1 MIIRH
6 SRDSEWLSNSWLVA
20 DKPGGHAVLIDT
32 GGPQGPLLAA
42 IEEFALTPTHILNTH
57 HHYDHVTHNQAWADD
72 FSCPVCAHAAE
83 EELIPG
89 LTRTLTDDEEIR
101 SGDLVVRALHI
112 PGHTAG
118 QLAFW
123 VNEEAV
129 FTGDTLFRGSV
140 GGTRAP
146 GHTTFEELQ
155 HSVMEKLMQLPRQ
168 TEVYPGHMES
178 STIAR
183 EWEENPFLRMWRG
196 LDQTTLSSCLAFGE
210 PAKLLLRARDYDG
223 GSKCWV
229 RFEDGR
235 EDLVPGSRVKDLDEN

>member
-32 GGPQGPLLAA
+32 GGPQEPLLAA
-42 IEEFALTPTHILNTH
+42 IEEFSLTPTHILNTH
-57 HHYDHVTHNQAWADD
+57 HHHDHVTHNHAWADE
-72 FSCPVCAHAAE
+72 FSCPVCGHSAE
-83 EELIPG
+83 QELIPG
-89 LTRTLTDDEEIR
+89 LTQTLADGEEVR
-101 SGDLVVRALHI
+101 SGSLVVRALHI

-118 QLAFW
+118 QLAFL
-123 VNEEAV
+123 VNEKAV
-129 FTGDTLFRGSV
+129 FTGDTLFRDSV

-146 GHTTFEELQ
+146 GHTTFEEMQ
-155 HSVMEKLMQLPRQ
+155 HSVMERLMKLPKQ
-168 TEVYPGHMES
+168 TEVYPGHMDP

-183 EWEENPFLRMWRG
+183 EWEENPFLRKWRG
-196 LDQTTLSSCLAFGE
+196 LDQAAASSCLAFGN

-223 GSKCWV
+223 GTKCWV

-235 EDLVPGSRVKDLDEN
+235 EDLVPGSRVKDLA